1 MRARAPDGGRNLAC
15 CHCRHFHWLPGLQHR
30 QRTRGGDARRAPFHW
45 WQRHPPP
52 SAPSSRLPPS
62 SLPLLSPARRPLPCH
77 HSNLHPPPSSPP
89 LFTSP
94 LRTHRPPPPSLPM
107 LPVRLRTR
115 RGQRI
120 CASALPPSPPRSEAV
135 AAAAAV
141 APCPSGET
149 KHPNPLLPSPGVP
162 LLTRSAHGQP
172 GVDCAVSANSRP
184 RRPPP
189 PAWPLPNTAPPPQSV
204 LIMSQIIR

>member
-94 LRTHRPPPPSLPM
+94 LRTHRPPPLRSLCCPCACEQEEDSESAHRRCHRHR
-107 LPVRLRTR
+107 LVRKRSQQ
-115 RGQRI
+115 QR
-120 CASALPPSPPRSEAV
+120 PSPHAPAERQSIRTPSFPAPASPSSHGLLMGSLGWTAPSV
-135 AAAAAV
+135 RTAARV
-141 APCPSGET
+141 APPPPPGLSQT
-149 KHPNPLLPSPGVP
+149 PHPHPNPCS
-162 LLTRSAHGQP
+162 S
-172 GVDCAVSANSRP
+172 
-184 RRPPP
+184 
-189 PAWPLPNTAPPPQSV
+189 
-204 LIMSQIIR
+204 